1 MVPHLLALSF
11 VLVHKLTNRNA
22 NADKL
27 SQPGGATSACSQWG
41 GRGTGGGSCPNTGQD
56 DDDDDGDN
64 DDDDNIDCDDE
75 GKSLPKT

>member
-27 SQPGGATSACSQWG
+27 SQPGGATPACSQWG
-41 GRGTGGGSCPNTGQD
+41 GRGTGGGSRPNTGEDDHD
-56 DDDDDGDN
+56 DDEDR
-64 DDDDNIDCDDE
+64 DDDNIDCDDE

>member
-41 GRGTGGGSCPNTGQD
+41 GRGTGGGSRPNTGED
-56 DDDDDGDN
+56 DHADDEDR
-64 DDDDNIDCDDE
+64 DDDNIDCDDE